1 MRKYEIMYILNA
13 NVEESERAEL
23 IESFAK
29 IITDFGGKIT
39 KTDEWGMRD
48 FAYEINK
55 MTKGYYVV
63 MNYESE
69 NEGVAELNRLMKIN
83 ANVVR
88 FMNLNMDEEK
98 AQGDNK

>member
-1 MRKYEIMYILNA
+1 
-13 NVEESERAEL
+13 
-23 IESFAK
+23 
-29 IITDFGGKIT
+29 
-39 KTDEWGMRD
+39 
-48 FAYEINK
+48 

-63 MNYESE
+63 MNYESD